1 MKADAACRSL
11 HDGRLQKKTIVF
23 SDYMYSTPECGELYS
38 MTRHIEGKKLVRVL
52 ISHRVVLMAYIRSIV
67 QDDYLA
73 EDVFQDVCVL
83 AYQKQKKIKD
93 ETHLLGWLRITARY
107 ESLKAIRKRSTARVQ
122 FDSDLLDLL
131 DSHWA
136 HFEKQPNSE
145 IIPALRHC
153 LDKLTDNAR
162 RMIQL
167 RYVECISGKALADAL
182 DRKLN
187 TVYVALTRIHRTL
200 ADCIGHQLDKQRG
213 CTDG

>member
-1 MKADAACRSL
+1 
-11 HDGRLQKKTIVF
+11 
-23 SDYMYSTPECGELYS
+23 
-38 MTRHIEGKKLVRVL
+38 MTRHIEGKKLVRAL
-52 ISHRVVLMAYIRSIV
+52 IRHRVVLMGYIRSIV

-107 ESLKAIRKRSTARVQ
+107 ESLKAIRKRSSSRVQ

-131 DSHWA
+131 DGHWA
-136 HFEKQPNSE
+136 HFEKQSDSE

-162 RMIQL
+162 RVIQL
-167 RYVECISGKALADAL
+167 RYVEGISGKALADVL

-200 ADCIGHQLDKQRG
+200 ADCIEHQLDKQRG